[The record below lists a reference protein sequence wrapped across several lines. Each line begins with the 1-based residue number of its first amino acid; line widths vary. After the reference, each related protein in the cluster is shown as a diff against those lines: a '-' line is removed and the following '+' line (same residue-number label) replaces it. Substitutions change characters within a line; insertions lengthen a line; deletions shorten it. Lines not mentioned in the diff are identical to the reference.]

1 MKKETMKLFGFM
13 ILITVVVATIVLF
26 IVNGIE
32 ENNKKKIAEDKAF
45 MDKIDKAYANFE
57 ITLEEFGTDHD
68 EYITEITDKTS
79 INTSIPANYKSLQ
92 EVVKNYEKRVDEI
105 DSDYKFLY
113 DNCYEKFTSYNRKS
127 TTRSEA
133 DYLLQTFDYLTLSI
147 VFLVEELLRRGFVVE
162 AERTFVSF
170 TYLVYFYYNCEEWGL
185 ERNKEMI
192 DNAMRSF
199 AIVYKKYRSF
209 VDTSSQIKY
218 QDIIRNNRNQMCKSQ
233 KTPYME
239 KITFED
245 WKKMIL
251 KLAENGGDINGNN

>member
-1 MKKETMKLFGFM
+1 MKKDTMKLFGFM

-127 TTRSEA
+127 TNTKCLKYLRYLEQTINSFIEDVKYINTRIDEYNKWTESYNGSTLA
-133 DYLLQTFDYLTLSI
+133 LT
-147 VFLVEELLRRGFVVE
+147 
-162 AERTFVSF
+162 T
-170 TYLVYFYYNCEEWGL
+170 
-185 ERNKEMI
+185 
-192 DNAMRSF
+192 
-199 AIVYKKYRSF
+199 YKKLDHITPSKYKDY
-209 VDTSSQIKY
+209 VDLDKDAIYLGQL
-218 QDIIRNNRNQMCKSQ
+218 
-233 KTPYME
+233 
-239 KITFED
+239 ED
-245 WKKMIL
+245 
-251 KLAENGGDINGNN
+251 